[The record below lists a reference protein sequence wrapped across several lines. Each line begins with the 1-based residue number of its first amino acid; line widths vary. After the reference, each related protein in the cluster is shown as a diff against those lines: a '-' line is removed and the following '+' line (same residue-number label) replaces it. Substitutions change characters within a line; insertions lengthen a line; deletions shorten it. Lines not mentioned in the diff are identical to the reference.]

1 MLRLILTSWK
11 KDSDHDRRDPSFTP
25 TKLQNHVT
33 PCYRYHLFINHLIVL
48 IVKIQKLKNVNRFYY
63 DETLMLRAKCCK
75 LSRLLP
81 RTLVTSVC
89 FCFVFVDS
97 VVFCQRQHFLHE
109 HSRHSVTFISPLIL
123 WWNTCRLNVSMK
135 CKIISLFFK
144 SRKIKRTCNNS
155 NIKQL

>member
-1 MLRLILTSWK
+1 MNVGTLPSRQQNYRIMLPPAIVITYLSTIWLCLLWTSKSLKMLIGFIMSKHW
-11 KDSDHDRRDPSFTP
+11 
-25 TKLQNHVT
+25 
-33 PCYRYHLFINHLIVL
+33 CYVQSVR
-48 IVKIQKLKNVNRFYY
+48 
-63 DETLMLRAKCCK
+63 

-97 VVFCQRQHFLHE
+97 VVFCLRQHFLHE